1 MSKLGLKICW
11 PGLFDVGFL
20 FRFFLS
26 ILIFDA
32 GVMAKIL
39 IVEDEKD
46 MARGLKDILEF
57 EGYEVATA
65 ETGKEGLQSVDK
77 EKPDCII
84 LDLMLPDLDGY
95 EVCSRIRERSNAPV
109 LMLTAK
115 AQDHDKILGFK
126 VGADDYLTKPFSVGE
141 LLARIMALLRRS
153 AGYSHDAEVIRVG
166 SSLVDVKHFI
176 VRRGK
181 QEFSLSHYEAEMFK
195 LLYARANQPVS
206 RDEILDKVWGTEK
219 FPTNR
224 TVDNFIVKLRK
235 KIEEDYRNPRHI
247 LTIYGVGYKLSP

>member
-1 MSKLGLKICW
+1 MQ
-11 PGLFDVGFL
+11 
-20 FRFFLS
+20 R
-26 ILIFDA
+26 ILVI
-32 GVMAKIL
+32 
-39 IVEDEKD
+39 EDEKE

-57 EGYEVATA
+57 EGYEVAIA
-65 ETGKEGLQSVDK
+65 GTGKDGLQAIGRK
-77 EKPDCII
+77 EPDCII
-84 LDLMLPDLDGY
+84 LDLMLPDVGGY
-95 EVCSRIRERSNAPV
+95 EICEQIRQRKLNTPI

-115 AQDHDKILGFK
+115 AQEYDKIRGFK

-141 LLARIMALLRRS
+141 LLARVMALLRRHS
-153 AGYSHDAEVIRVG
+153 QYAHDMDIVRVG
-166 SSLVDVKHFI
+166 SNLVDVKHFI
-176 VRRGK
+176 VRRGR
-181 QEFSLSHYEAEMFK
+181 EEYSMSHYEVELFK
-195 LLYARANQPVS
+195 LLYAHANQPVT